1 MRLRIGIWTLLIL
14 AALITTPVLAET
26 NTCSA
31 PTIYVMQA
39 TAGDGIS
46 TETATLLNLRYA
58 QALQEG
64 NPGVRVSSAA
74 EIGELLQAERD
85 ELLAGRD
92 AGAEQ
97 VAIGE
102 KISTEYGTRLSV
114 SAVGSRYVVSSSL
127 VDEDLFMVV
136 ARRYITVDT
145 EEQLMNAIAE
155 LVAAYGDLSVLI
167 RTHEKSHPAPPRG
180 PSLSAAINPTS
191 VTPEDIRET
200 TTITVTVTN
209 CAGEP
214 VPGTRVYFEATTTRG
229 QITGEGRAEEPGWY
243 GWQYAIT
250 NQDGKAQATYRLIAS
265 KGTGA
270 GRDTV
275 TIGTDGRGGK
285 DARARVTIPITG
297 VMMETRVADPEIP
310 PEGKTDIT
318 VSLFELAPD
327 TSRRPLADRPLLI
340 ERVLLSDG
348 VRVIPAGET
357 DSKGNPIT
365 DANGEVRLTFIAGT
379 KEGTEVVRILFQDLG
394 RGHPD
399 ALVALA
405 EIRVKKEEYTGTV
418 NWKESGTMAYEFS
431 FQHMHDMIDYGY
443 AFSLTGQ
450 TTKEKHT
457 GKEQTDASY
466 TFTDSYDLFASG
478 YTPYEV
484 SPTSEHTEIVPFEET
499 WRVDSTVRGQVN
511 DYPTVNRM
519 MNEKFSSWEIPVI
532 AYPVSMPAT
541 GSHAYDVTITYI
553 VHGNEHTGSASG
565 TIPASGTVTL
575 GGRFPMTGIQTDSL
589 PAVTPDSPD
598 GWATRTLMLQGAGIN
613 DRMTALRDSRITGLL
628 VQTGKNVYERRWS
641 SRDAGSYH
649 DTLFTFLGSD
659 ARMDLEQSFN
669 RDVSLRVVKL

>member
-1 MRLRIGIWTLLIL
+1 MTLRIGICTLLIL
-14 AALITTPVLAET
+14 AALTAPVLAET
-26 NTCSA
+26 DTCSA
-31 PTIYVMQA
+31 PTIYVVQI

-58 QALQEG
+58 QELQEA

-97 VAIGE
+97 IAIGE
-102 KISTEYGTRLSV
+102 KISAEYVTRLSIG
-114 SAVGSRYVVSSSL
+114 SVGSRYVISSSL
-127 VDEDLFMVV
+127 VDEDLIMVV
-136 ARRYITVDT
+136 ARGYTTVDT
-145 EEQLMNAIAE
+145 EEELTNAITE
-155 LVAAYGDLSVLI
+155 HVAGYGDLAALI
-167 RTHEKSHPAPPRG
+167 QAHEKRHPVPPRG
-180 PSLSAAINPTS
+180 PSLSATINPTS

-214 VPGTRVYFEATTTRG
+214 VPGTRVYFEAITSRG
-229 QITGEGRAEEPGWY
+229 QVIGEGESKDPGWY
-243 GWQYAIT
+243 GWQYAVT
-250 NQDGKAQATYRLIAS
+250 DQNGKALATYQLVAS
-265 KGTGA
+265 KGMGA
-270 GRDTV
+270 GKDTV

-285 DARARVTIPITG
+285 DVRTRVTIPITG
-297 VMMETRVADPEIP
+297 VMMEVRVADPEIP

-327 TSRRPLADRPLLI
+327 ASRRPLADRALLV
-340 ERVLLSDG
+340 EEVLLSDG
-348 VRVIPAGET
+348 VRVIVAGKT

-379 KEGTEVVRILFQDLG
+379 KEGTEVVRILFQDVG
-394 RGHPD
+394 RGHMD
-399 ALVALA
+399 ALVGLA

-431 FQHMHDMIDYGY
+431 FQHMHDLIDYEY

-450 TTKEKHT
+450 TTKEKFS

-466 TFTDSYDLFASG
+466 TFTNSYDLFTSG

-484 SPTSEHTEIVPFEET
+484 SPTSERTEIVPFEET
-499 WRVDSTVRGQVN
+499 WRVDSTVLGQVD
-511 DYPTVNRM
+511 DYQTVNRM

-541 GSHAYDVTITYI
+541 GSHEYDVTVTYI
-553 VHGNEHTGSASG
+553 VHGTEHTGSASG

-575 GGRFPMTGIQTDSL
+575 GGRQPMTDIQTDSL
-589 PAVTPDSPD
+589 PAVSPDSPD
-598 GWATRTLMLQGAGIN
+598 AWPTRTLMLQGAGI
-613 DRMTALRDSRITGLL
+613 DDKMTVLRDAKIAGLL
-628 VQTGKNVYERRWS
+628 VQTGKNVYERSWS

-649 DTLFTFLGSD
+649 DSLFTFLGSD
-659 ARMDLEQSFN
+659 ARMDLEQSFT